1 MRLRA
6 GGSDCSSF
14 GCVEEDSHLAQVIS
28 PLYPSGGGARERPLG
43 ITEGCLCG
51 LEGWTSPGGGLKPHA
66 CCHVAPVA
74 LQHSRRFPH
83 APLLRAGLRVGAP
96 ERAAL
101 GVQCDLRQPRVG
113 ARSVCGGSDLF
124 HSSFRFGCGLL
135 APLLGH
141 EMARTPYGC
150 KTSSVGLWLSSR
162 CWQSPSNPM
171 ETNYEEIAVADESLL
186 KCFVMAFAAC
196 WYVYCI
202 PDESHGCT
210 AVPTLQRPLPRR

>member
-1 MRLRA
+1 ME
-6 GGSDCSSF
+6 GGS
-14 GCVEEDSHLAQVIS
+14 ERERERDSHLQCALACGGERLLFLWLCGRRW
-28 PLYPSGGGARERPLG
+28 PLSSSHLATLPFGGGARGGPLG

-66 CCHVAPVA
+66 CFHVAPVA

-113 ARSVCGGSDLF
+113 ALSICGGSDLF

-141 EMARTPYGC
+141 ELHTAARLLRLAFGFRVD
-150 KTSSVGLWLSSR
+150 VGNRLQILWR
-162 CWQSPSNPM
+162 Q
-171 ETNYEEIAVADESLL
+171 
-186 KCFVMAFAAC
+186 
-196 WYVYCI
+196 
-202 PDESHGCT
+202 
-210 AVPTLQRPLPRR
+210 